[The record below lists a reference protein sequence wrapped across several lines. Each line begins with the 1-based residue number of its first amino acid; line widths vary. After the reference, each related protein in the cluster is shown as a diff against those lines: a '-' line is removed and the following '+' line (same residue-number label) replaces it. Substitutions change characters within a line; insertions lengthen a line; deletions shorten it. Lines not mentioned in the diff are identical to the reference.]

1 MFEDWIVVICGVVV
15 IIIVAAAALLQ
26 LLGSESRM
34 HENTHKLRVYTDL
47 LNAITELNLA
57 GGDPYRMDIAK
68 KNPAMT
74 LNRLNLVGSTGVLKS
89 TNDLLDF
96 LNEHKDK
103 EFDTLR
109 LHNILNMVFP
119 DILAEKL
126 VGVRVHFNGHDLAR
140 PGMNRHL
147 ECKITNSGKH
157 IHNELVL
164 TKKAHVHAFLQVA
177 GREHHFSG
185 IQIEDHSI
193 LPMHRLR
200 LETRDRLAH
209 WLPEPALDA
218 IVA

>member
-15 IIIVAAAALLQ
+15 IIIVAAVALLQ
-26 LLGSESRM
+26 LRRSERRM

-68 KNPAMT
+68 KNLALT

-109 LHNILNMVFP
+109 LHNILN
-119 DILAEKL
+119 AL
-126 VGVRVHFNGHDLAR
+126 VIEARRDLNPSHARKVEEAQVRYRFFAPPRN
-140 PGMNRHL
+140 
-147 ECKITNSGKH
+147 K
-157 IHNELVL
+157 
-164 TKKAHVHAFLQVA
+164 
-177 GREHHFSG
+177 
-185 IQIEDHSI
+185 
-193 LPMHRLR
+193 
-200 LETRDRLAH
+200 
-209 WLPEPALDA
+209 
-218 IVA
+218 